1 MTLRLSIHCKFGPIT
16 AEPILLKLGPVQ
28 THDPTVESSMVRK
41 TILITGC
48 STGIGYVCA
57 KGLKERGY
65 RVFATARKTEDV
77 KRLQDEGLEALM
89 LDYSSSNSVQACA
102 AEVSK
107 RTGGLLYALF
117 NNGAYGQPGA
127 VEDITRAVL
136 EEQFAANFFGWH
148 ELTKA
153 CLPLLRKNG
162 TGRIIQCS
170 SVLGLSAMKWR
181 GPYNSSK
188 FAIEGLTDTMRLEL
202 RGSGIDV
209 ITINPG
215 PIESQFVPNARAAFE
230 RNVDMSNSYYK
241 EVFEKQ
247 RARLDRGGNSSFKLP
262 ATAVLDKLILA
273 LERDSPRAHY
283 YVTTPTWIVA
293 LARRILPQSLLDA
306 FLNRIS
312 DK

>member
-1 MTLRLSIHCKFGPIT
+1 MT
-16 AEPILLKLGPVQ
+16 Q
-28 THDPTVESSMVRK
+28 K

-48 STGIGYVCA
+48 SSGIGYVCA
-57 KGLKERGY
+57 KGLKDRGY
-65 RVFATARKTEDV
+65 RVFATARKSEDV
-77 KRLQDEGLEALM
+77 KRLHDEGLEALT
-89 LDYSSSNSVQACA
+89 LDYRVSDSVQACA

-107 RTGGLLYALF
+107 RTNGTLYALF

-153 CLPLLRKNG
+153 CLPMLRKNG
-162 TGRIIQCS
+162 NGRIIQCS

-230 RNVDMSNSYYK
+230 RNVDMSNSHYK
-241 EVFEKQ
+241 ADFDKQ
-247 RARLDRGGNSSFKLP
+247 RARLDRGGNAKFKLP

-273 LERDSPRAHY
+273 LERDRPRAHY

-293 LARRILPQSLLDA
+293 VARRILPQSLLDA

-312 DK
+312 DQ

>member
-1 MTLRLSIHCKFGPIT
+1 MN
-16 AEPILLKLGPVQ
+16 Q
-28 THDPTVESSMVRK
+28 K

-57 KGLKERGY
+57 QGLKSRGY
-65 RVFATARKTEDV
+65 RVFATARKPLDV
-77 KRLQDEGLEALM
+77 QRLQDEGLEAIT
-89 LDYSSSNSVQACA
+89 LDYRHSDSVQACVA
-102 AEVSK
+102 DVAR
-107 RTGGLLYALF
+107 RTGGTLYALF

-148 ELTKA
+148 ELTRA
-153 CLPLLRKNG
+153 CLPLLRSNG

-170 SVLGLSAMKWR
+170 SVLGLAAMKWR
-181 GPYNSSK
+181 GPYNASK

-209 ITINPG
+209 VTINPG

-230 RNVDMSNSYYK
+230 RNVDMSHSHYK
-241 EVFEKQ
+241 AEFEQQ
-247 RARLDRGGNSSFKLP
+247 RARLDKGGSTRFKLP
-262 ATAVLDKLILA
+262 ASAVLDKLVLA
-273 LERDSPRAHY
+273 LERRRPRAHY

-293 LARRILPQSLLDA
+293 VARRIMPQGVLDN
-306 FLNRIS
+306 FINRIS
-312 DK
+312 DQ